1 MRVQVDEV
9 CWSVDGQAILN
20 DVSLEIEPSS
30 LVGLIGPNGSGKSTL
45 LRCIYRLYRPD
56 SGTITL
62 DGEDLQAMGTRES
75 ARRTAVVL
83 QEYPTDFQ
91 FTVEEIVSMGRN
103 PHKGMFDMDNDQD
116 YRVVR
121 DALDR
126 VGMTNFASRNFNTL
140 SGGEKQRVIIARTLA
155 QQAQFL
161 VLDEPTNHL
170 DIRYQ
175 LETMELVKGLGI
187 TTLAA
192 LHDLNI
198 AASYCDAIYVINGG
212 KIVAS
217 GPPQHVLQP
226 DLIQE
231 IFGVGSSTITDP
243 LTGRPRITFFLN
255 GDQNGNHDG
264 NHDGN
269 RAHHAN
275 GHSAAVEMEAP
286 GATAL

>member
-1 MRVQVDEV
+1 MRVQVDGV
-9 CWSVDGQAILN
+9 CWSVDGQPILN
-20 DVSLEIEPSS
+20 DVSLEIEPGS

-45 LRCIYRLYRPD
+45 LRCVYRLYRPD
-56 SGTITL
+56 SGAITL
-62 DGEDLQAMGTRES
+62 DGEDLQRLGSRES

-91 FTVEEIVSMGRN
+91 FTVKEIVSMGRN

-121 DALDR
+121 DALGQ
-126 VGMTNFASRNFNTL
+126 VGMTHFANRNFNTL

-198 AASYCDAIYVINGG
+198 AAGYCDAIYVIDGG
-212 KIVAS
+212 RIVAS
-217 GPPQHVLQP
+217 GPPQQVLQP
-226 DLIQE
+226 DLIE
-231 IFGVGSSTITDP
+231 EVFGVGSAVSTDP

-255 GDQNGNHDG
+255 GHQNGPQENG
-264 NHDGN
+264 AQ
-269 RAHHAN
+269 AHHAN
-275 GHSAAVEMEAP
+275 GHAAAVELEAP
-286 GATAL
+286 GGSAF

>member
-1 MRVQVDEV
+1 MRVQVEGV
-9 CWSVDGQAILN
+9 CWSVDGTPILE
-20 DVSLEIEPSS
+20 DVSLEIEPGS

-45 LRCIYRLYRPD
+45 LRCVYRMLRPD
-56 SGTITL
+56 SGSISL
-62 DGEDLQAMGTRES
+62 DGDDLRQLGSQES

-83 QEYPTDFQ
+83 QEHPSDFQ

-103 PHKGMFDMDNDQD
+103 PHKGMFDRDTADD
-116 YRVVR
+116 HAIIW
-121 DALDR
+121 DALER
-126 VGMTNFASRNFNTL
+126 VGMAGFASRNFNTL

-175 LETMELVKGLGI
+175 LETMDLVRGLGI

-198 AASYCDAIYVINGG
+198 AAGYCDAIHVIDGG
-212 KIVAS
+212 RIVAS
-217 GPPQHVLQP
+217 GPPHQVLQP
-226 DLIQE
+226 DLIE
-231 IFGVGSSTITDP
+231 NVFGVGSSVSTDP

-255 GDQNGNHDG
+255 RHQNGNQ
-264 NHDGN
+264 
-269 RAHHAN
+269 AHHSN
-275 GHSAAVEMEAP
+275 GHSAAVELEAP
-286 GATAL
+286 GGSGF